1 MRGQCRSFARRF
13 REHHWGGARLPE
25 VYYDPRSLSFEATT
39 KGVLHAKCI
48 IVDDELALVTSA
60 NFSEA
65 AHSRNIEAGVL
76 VDNAPFARAL
86 RRQFETLASSRLLLR
101 VPGIA

>member
-1 MRGQCRSFARRF
+1 M
-13 REHHWGGARLPE
+13 
-25 VYYDPRSLSFEATT
+25 
-39 KGVLHAKCI
+39 LHAKCI